1 MIHHFATRYSAWVHS
16 MLVSWNLIVGFW
28 IGSQEFRNEIAGF
41 QHMLHLPTWTLVLF
55 TGLINITLAYRAWN
69 KQR

>member
-1 MIHHFATRYSAWVHS
+1 MIRYFATRYSAQVHA

-28 IGSQEFRNEIAGF
+28 IGSRGFRDEVAEL
-41 QHMLHLPTWTLVLF
+41 QHALHLPTWTLALF
-55 TGLINITLAYRAWN
+55 TGLINITLAYRTWN

>member
-1 MIHHFATRYSAWVHS
+1 MVRTFAARYSAWVHS
-16 MLVSWNLIVGFW
+16 MLVGWNLIVGFW
-28 IGSQEFRNEIAGF
+28 IGSQEFRDEVAAL
-41 QHMLHLPTWTLVLF
+41 QHALHLPTWTLALL

>member
-1 MIHHFATRYSAWVHS
+1 MVRTFAARYSARVHS
-16 MLVSWNLIVGFW
+16 LLVGWNLIVGFW
-28 IGSQEFRNEIAGF
+28 IGSQQFRDEVAAL
-41 QHMLHLPTWTLVLF
+41 QRALHLPTWTLALL